1 MERDVKRDHAQL
13 IDELSA
19 AYAERFP
26 RSAELD
32 RRARQV
38 MVDGGS
44 HGCRLVRPFPVRI
57 DSAQGASIR
66 DVDGHDILDF
76 WQGHFV
82 NILGNNPALVTTA
95 LAEAFASGSGLQ
107 HGQTEALQIE
117 TAELLC
123 RCLGAEKVR
132 FTISGSLA
140 TMYAIMLSRAFT
152 GRDLVLKV
160 GGGWHGAQPWGL
172 KGVYFAAGP
181 EPWLPESEGLSAQLT
196 DEVLMTRFNDAEL
209 LTEQFRVHGERLACL
224 IVEPFAGAG
233 NFMLASPEYLRTAR
247 ELADRYGTVLIFDEV
262 ISGFR
267 FRAGDLGSL
276 YGIRPDLVTVGK
288 IVGGGMPVAA
298 VAGRGDVLALCGSEG
313 GDRVAFTGG
322 TYSAHPAA
330 LLAAKTMIS
339 YLVENEAEVY
349 PRLAELGAEMRRRI
363 VGGFAAE
370 GVVARC
376 TGEPNEL
383 VPGCSISAIH
393 FPHDEALALDGPHV
407 VLDPACCDTTLS
419 QKALQLSL
427 LLEDVYTLFGSCAL
441 GLAHSNADLERL
453 GEACQATAR
462 RFRPYL

>member
-1 MERDVKRDHAQL
+1 MERDVKRDHARL

-19 AYAERFP
+19 AYAARFP
-26 RSAELD
+26 RSAELAH
-32 RRARQV
+32 RARQV

-44 HGCRLVRPFPVRI
+44 HSCRLVRPFPVRI
-57 DSAQGASIR
+57 ESARGASIH
-66 DVDGHDILDF
+66 DMDGHDILDF

-82 NILGNNPALVTTA
+82 NILGNNPALVTAA
-95 LAEAFASGSGLQ
+95 LAEAFASGTGLQ

-140 TMYAIMLSRAFT
+140 TMYSIMLSRAFT

-196 DEVLMTRFNDAEL
+196 DDVLMTRFNDPEL

-298 VAGRGDVLALCGSEG
+298 VAGRGDLLALCGSEG
-313 GDRVAFTGG
+313 GERVAFTGG
-322 TYSAHPAA
+322 TYSAHPAS

-339 YLVENEAEVY
+339 YLVEHEAEVY
-349 PRLAELGAEMRRRI
+349 PRLAELGVEMRRRI
-363 VGGFAAE
+363 VEGFAAE

-393 FPHDEALALDGPHV
+393 FPYDEALALDAPHV

-441 GLAHSNADLERL
+441 GLAHSDADLQRL
-453 GEACQATAR
+453 GDACQATAR